1 LTLVVDVGL
10 LMCLLLQLRIRS
22 SNILSSITQAKF
34 AEINIDLFN
43 ECIETVDSCL
53 SDSKMDK
60 SSVDDAVLVGVS
72 FRIPM
77 VQELL
82 HNFLKG

>member
-1 LTLVVDVGL
+1 
-10 LMCLLLQLRIRS
+10 
-22 SNILSSITQAKF
+22 
-34 AEINIDLFN
+34 
-43 ECIETVDSCL
+43 
-53 SDSKMDK
+53 MDK